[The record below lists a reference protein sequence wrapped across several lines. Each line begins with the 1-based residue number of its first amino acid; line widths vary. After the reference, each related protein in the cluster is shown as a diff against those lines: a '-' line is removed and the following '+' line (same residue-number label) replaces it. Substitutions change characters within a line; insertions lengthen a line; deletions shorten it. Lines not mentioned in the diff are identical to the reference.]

1 MSALLLQK
9 PNPRSKAK
17 DHVIS
22 LERRLNLWLN
32 GNVKELLEA
41 HTIQCRLTQTKQK
54 QQDDSAS
61 TSAKPMLERNARA
74 ALRIVTE
81 TNSGGTLQLDR
92 VTDPE
97 SSHPKT
103 VRDALLKKHPPKQ
116 PPTLI
121 NPNKPPTEPHA
132 VIFEAKDGQI
142 IRNTVLKMDGAAS
155 PSGLNVTA
163 WKRMYT
169 SFKSASADLCD
180 SVASI
185 ARRLCSEYVDPS
197 NTC

>member
-17 DHVIS
+17 DHVLS

-54 QQDDSAS
+54 QQDDSAR
-61 TSAKPMLERNARA
+61 TFAKLMMEGKARA

-92 VTDPE
+92 VADPE
-97 SSHPKT
+97 SS
-103 VRDALLKKHPPKQ
+103 
-116 PPTLI
+116 
-121 NPNKPPTEPHA
+121 NPES
-132 VIFEAKDGQI
+132 
-142 IRNTVLKMDGAAS
+142 L
-155 PSGLNVTA
+155 
-163 WKRMYT
+163 
-169 SFKSASADLCD
+169 
-180 SVASI
+180 
-185 ARRLCSEYVDPS
+185 
-197 NTC
+197 